1 MNYRL
6 PTINDY
12 DILKEYVEEHYSNY
26 ERSISASLG
35 MTNMNFEEWVKKV
48 NRNTAV
54 ADDEWGKYYL
64 YLVFDDNDKLI
75 GLLNIRFNL
84 SNNLREQYGDIGY
97 GVRPSERR
105 KGYAT
110 KMLEYALNICKE
122 KNMEYAI
129 LGCYENNY
137 GSNRTIIKNGGILYR
152 NGLENRKLSD
162 EWEIKLNCNYYRID
176 L

>member
-1 MNYRL
+1 MKYRL
-6 PTINDY
+6 PQIEDAK
-12 DILKEYVEEHYSNY
+12 ILKEYVEEHYSNY

-35 MTNMNFEEWVKKV
+35 MTNMNYNEWVDKI
-48 NRNTAV
+48 NRNANI
-54 ADDEWGKYYL
+54 ADDEWGRYYL

-75 GLLNIRFNL
+75 GLLNIRFDL
-84 SNNLREQYGDIGY
+84 TDELRERYGDIGY

-110 KMLEYALNICKE
+110 VMLKYALNVCRENDMK
-122 KNMEYAI
+122 YAI

-137 GSNRTIIKNGGILYR
+137 GSNKTIQNNKGVFYKNNY
-152 NGLENRKLSD
+152 EERKLSD
-162 EWEIKLNCNYYRID
+162 EWTIKLKCNYYKIE